1 MTPEEITKLAEE
13 YAVEVTK
20 DMAKTLD
27 EPSCLLNET
36 KRATK
41 EYITDFMQWLLRTHC
56 IVSKE
61 KVRKMRDNELEFA
74 QFYQRKANSCI
85 NQHCRIDYETSR
97 DIAKSRA
104 KLLESLFDVETFKNS
119 EV

>member
-1 MTPEEITKLAEE
+1 MTPEEIRKLAEE
-13 YAVEVTK
+13 YAEEVTK

-27 EPSCLLNET
+27 ESSCLLNET

-61 KVRKMRDNELEFA
+61 KVRDE
-74 QFYQRKANSCI
+74 
-85 NQHCRIDYETSR
+85 YETSKHYFEATDSSNPTQKQYFYGR
-97 DIAKSRA
+97 MTVF
-104 KLLESLFDVETFKNS
+104 ESIFDTETFKNS
-119 EV
+119 EI

>member
-41 EYITDFMQWLLRTHC
+41 EYITDFICWLLRTHC

-61 KVRKMRDNELEFA
+61 KVRAMMSELDNDIKTSDRLKFA
-74 QFYQRKANSCI
+74 DTPVAQLQKGRMQGHSI
-85 NQHCRIDYETSR
+85 G
-97 DIAKSRA
+97 AKSA
-104 KLLESLFDVETFKNS
+104 LLNIFGTETFKNS
-119 EV
+119 EI

>member
-1 MTPEEITKLAEE
+1 MTPEEITRLAEE

-61 KVRKMRDNELEFA
+61 KATEL
-74 QFYQRKANSCI
+74 
-85 NQHCRIDYETSR
+85 CRLTLEHGDSIDYGLIDGLTDIVCDIFGEQYHAEAEKNDFDPDTFNET
-97 DIAKSRA
+97 DK
-104 KLLESLFDVETFKNS
+104 
-119 EV
+119 

>member
-13 YAVEVTK
+13 YAEEVTK
-20 DMAKTLD
+20 DMAKPLD

-41 EYITDFMQWLLRTHC
+41 EYIADFMQWLLRTHC

-61 KVRKMRDNELEFA
+61 KVREMHTALSKEMSMLGNWEEREIFKARISMLNYLFGKDLFNDND
-74 QFYQRKANSCI
+74 R
-85 NQHCRIDYETSR
+85 T
-97 DIAKSRA
+97 
-104 KLLESLFDVETFKNS
+104 
-119 EV
+119 

>member
-1 MTPEEITKLAEE
+1 MTPEETTRLAEE

-61 KVRKMRDNELEFA
+61 KVAEIKENRYLKEYEFLTE
-74 QFYQRKANSCI
+74 RCI
-85 NQHCRIDYETSR
+85 EDLNPERTGWHDILRLCDGMYYALNQLLDET
-97 DIAKSRA
+97 DK
-104 KLLESLFDVETFKNS
+104 
-119 EV
+119 

>member
-13 YAVEVTK
+13 YVT
-20 DMAKTLD
+20 DVYNGD
-27 EPSCLLNET
+27 
-36 KRATK
+36 
-41 EYITDFMQWLLRTHC
+41 TDFINEAKNIISWLLRTHC

-61 KVRKMRDNELEFA
+61 EVRKMHDNELEFA
-74 QFYQRKANSCI
+74 QFYQRKADSCI
-85 NQHCRIDYETSR
+85 NPRCRIDYEISR

-104 KLLESLFDVETFKNS
+104 NLLESLFDAETFKNS

>member
-1 MTPEEITKLAEE
+1 MTTEEITKLAVE
-13 YAVEVTK
+13 YAEEVTK

-61 KVRKMRDNELEFA
+61 KATDLCRLTLEHGDSVDYGLIDGLTDIVCDIFSEQYHQVAEGLDNS
-74 QFYQRKANSCI
+74 K
-85 NQHCRIDYETSR
+85 
-97 DIAKSRA
+97 IAK
-104 KLLESLFDVETFKNS
+104 EIEQ
-119 EV
+119 

>member
-27 EPSCLLNET
+27 ESSCLLNET

-61 KVRKMRDNELEFA
+61 KVRAMMSELDNDIRTSDTLKFA
-74 QFYQRKANSCI
+74 DTPTAQLQKGRMQGHSI
-85 NQHCRIDYETSR
+85 G
-97 DIAKSRA
+97 AKSA
-104 KLLESLFDVETFKNS
+104 LLNIFGSDTFDETDK
-119 EV
+119 

>member
-1 MTPEEITKLAEE
+1 MTPEEITKLAVE
-13 YAVEVTK
+13 YAEEVTK

-56 IVSKE
+56 IVEKR
-61 KVRKMRDNELEFA
+61 KVRDAYYNATPVGTHDRFGTGYNLGV
-74 QFYQRKANSCI
+74 I
-85 NQHCRIDYETSR
+85 ETL
-97 DIAKSRA
+97 K
-104 KLLESLFDVETFKNS
+104 SLFSPDTFNETDK
-119 EV
+119 